1 MRHLWGSAVGT
12 GRPGRDLAGNIRNL
26 VRFCRFASVT
36 IEWDAGAEPE
46 FASCSTVGY
55 GVIAFDII
63 EVGMATIEERLHAL
77 ESENIEIKRRLATV
91 EGQFE
96 FISRQL
102 RESHVYMHA
111 KFAEIDERFDA
122 VDRRFDAVDKRF
134 DRIEADLKG
143 LRTDLPGMMR
153 DVMREVLAEQRKA

>member
-1 MRHLWGSAVGT
+1 
-12 GRPGRDLAGNIRNL
+12 
-26 VRFCRFASVT
+26 
-36 IEWDAGAEPE
+36 
-46 FASCSTVGY
+46 
-55 GVIAFDII
+55 
-63 EVGMATIEERLHAL
+63 MATIEERLHAL

-111 KFAEIDERFDA
+111 KFAEVDERFDA
-122 VDRRFDAVDKRF
+122 VDRRFD
-134 DRIEADLKG
+134 RIEADIKG

-153 DVMREVLAEQRKA
+153 DVMREVLAEQRKS